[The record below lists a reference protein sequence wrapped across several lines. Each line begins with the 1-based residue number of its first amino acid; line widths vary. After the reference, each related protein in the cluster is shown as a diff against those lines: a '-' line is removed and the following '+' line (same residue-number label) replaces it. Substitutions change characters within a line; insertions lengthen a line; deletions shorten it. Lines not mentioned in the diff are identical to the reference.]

1 MPTHA
6 RETLGPPV
14 VIDADVG
21 AKAGWV
27 LGVGIGLLVVGL
39 VILAGGVVLIVA
51 MARRASRGP
60 GPQSSVSSAAR

>member
-1 MPTHA
+1 
-6 RETLGPPV
+6 

-21 AKAGWV
+21 AKVGWV

-39 VILAGGVVLIVA
+39 LIVAGSVVLIIS

-60 GPQSSVSSAAR
+60 APQSPVSNPSR